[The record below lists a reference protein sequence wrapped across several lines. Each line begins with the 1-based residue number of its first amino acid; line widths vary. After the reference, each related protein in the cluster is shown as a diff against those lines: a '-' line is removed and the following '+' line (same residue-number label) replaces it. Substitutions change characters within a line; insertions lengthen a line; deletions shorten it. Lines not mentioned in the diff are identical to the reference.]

1 METKKQDEPKS
12 EEPEEKK
19 PSVVEEAKEVK
30 EDLDKLLTEAKELRA
45 EAIMNGKADAG
56 QVQEKP
62 QEESAEDY
70 SKSLLEGNVQP
81 EA

>member
-19 PSVVEEAKEVK
+19 PVLEEARELKE
-30 EDLDKLLTEAKELRA
+30 ELDKVLAEAKELRA